1 MTTAAIAALVA
12 LPVAAL
18 VVAVGLRSPLRAR
31 VVKTP
36 REDRWRGD
44 PTPLLGGIGMY
55 AGLLA
60 SVGVALATDALDPS
74 RELFGILGG
83 ASIAFGAG
91 LADDLFSLRPVP
103 KLVLQSAA
111 AAVVLAN
118 GLSVQ
123 VVGNDVAAVI
133 VGLVWLV
140 GITNAF
146 NLLDNVNGLAATLAG
161 IAAAYFAVDAVT
173 QHPSRAVLVLAVG
186 LALACAGYLPFN
198 LRPKRPAATFMGDS
212 GSQLLGFTLASLG
225 LASSWKAAGTGVA
238 AIFLPILVL
247 AIPILDTAL
256 VTLVRVLEGRPV
268 MRGGRDHTSHRLI
281 YQGLSEKRAVLLLGA
296 VAAAVGGTSL
306 AYTLLNN
313 GLVTAAGVLL
323 TFALLVQFGAFLADV
338 DRENGSR
345 ETPLAVR
352 VRWLTE
358 VAVDGALVTTSWS
371 AAYLLATGSIGTSYQ
386 RGLFLYSL
394 PALLAARY
402 AAFVPLGLYRGVWRY
417 ASAREAASV
426 VVAVVVSEV
435 AAFAFVAA
443 TQEWGNFPRSTFVI
457 DALICMPLVVGARFA
472 ERAIFRALGLLRTRE
487 GRRRTLVVGAG
498 RGGRSLVRE
507 LRETAGEQV
516 VGFVDDDPLL
526 QRRRLLGTPV
536 VGRLDQIG
544 RAIGLTTPDVVLV
557 TIPAAP
563 RDRLDLVVEACT
575 RAEVP
580 CRFVRREVDLDPRV
594 VLGAAAGE

>member
-1 MTTAAIAALVA
+1 
-12 LPVAAL
+12 
-18 VVAVGLRSPLRAR
+18 
-31 VVKTP
+31 
-36 REDRWRGD
+36 
-44 PTPLLGGIGMY
+44 
-55 AGLLA
+55 
-60 SVGVALATDALDPS
+60 
-74 RELFGILGG
+74 
-83 ASIAFGAG
+83 
-91 LADDLFSLRPVP
+91 
-103 KLVLQSAA
+103 
-111 AAVVLAN
+111 
-118 GLSVQ
+118 
-123 VVGNDVAAVI
+123 
-133 VGLVWLV
+133 
-140 GITNAF
+140 
-146 NLLDNVNGLAATLAG
+146 
-161 IAAAYFAVDAVT
+161 
-173 QHPSRAVLVLAVG
+173 
-186 LALACAGYLPFN
+186 
-198 LRPKRPAATFMGDS
+198 
-212 GSQLLGFTLASLG
+212 
-225 LASSWKAAGTGVA
+225 
-238 AIFLPILVL
+238 
-247 AIPILDTAL
+247 
-256 VTLVRVLEGRPV
+256 
-268 MRGGRDHTSHRLI
+268 
-281 YQGLSEKRAVLLLGA
+281 
-296 VAAAVGGTSL
+296 
-306 AYTLLNN
+306 
-313 GLVTAAGVLL
+313 
-323 TFALLVQFGAFLADV
+323 
-338 DRENGSR
+338 
-345 ETPLAVR
+345 